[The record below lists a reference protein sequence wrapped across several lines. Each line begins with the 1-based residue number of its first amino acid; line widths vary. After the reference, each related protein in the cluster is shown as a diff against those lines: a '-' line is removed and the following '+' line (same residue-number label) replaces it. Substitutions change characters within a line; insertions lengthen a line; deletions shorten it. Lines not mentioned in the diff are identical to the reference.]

1 MSQIA
6 KKVSFQGFRGANS
19 DMASRTLFPGCET
32 LPCLSFEEAFRAVQ
46 EGRADLAVIP
56 VDNNLAGRVAD
67 VHHLIPR
74 SGLSIIGE
82 YFMPIRFALMAVKGA
97 KVEGLKHVYSH
108 VHAFP
113 QCRKIVKDLG
123 LQTHIHADT
132 AGAAADVAQWGKMD
146 TAALAPLLAA
156 DIYGLAV
163 LADNVQDTA
172 TNMTRFLV
180 FSPEAL
186 PVPYDPAAHVITSL
200 VFRVRNIPAALYKSL
215 GGFATNGLNI
225 VKIESYVDELFQ
237 AAQFYCEIEGHPEAR
252 LMQLALK
259 ELGFFAEEY
268 KVLGTYPA
276 HEFRKQQKG

>member
-6 KKVSFQGFRGANS
+6 KKVSFQGFKGANS
-19 DMASRTLFPGCET
+19 DMASRILFPGCET

-67 VHHLIPR
+67 VHHLIPK

-82 YFMPIRFALMAVKGA
+82 YFMPIRFALLAVKGA
-97 KVEGLKHVYSH
+97 RVEDLRHVYSH

-113 QCRKIVKDLG
+113 QCRNIVKKLG

-132 AGAAADVAQWGKMD
+132 AGAAADVAQWGKND
-146 TAALAPLLAA
+146 TAALAPVLAA
-156 DIYGLAV
+156 DIYGLEV

-180 FSPEAL
+180 FSPVATH
-186 PVPYDPAAHVITSL
+186 VPYDPAAHVVTSL
-200 VFRVRNIPAALYKSL
+200 IFRVRNIPAALYKAL

-225 VKIESYVDELFQ
+225 VKIESYVDEFFQ
-237 AAQFYCEIEGHPEAR
+237 AAQFYCEVEGHPDER
-252 LMQLALK
+252 LMRLALK
-259 ELGFFAEEY
+259 ELEFFAEEY

>member
-1 MSQIA
+1 MGLIV

-46 EGRADLAVIP
+46 DGQADLAVIP

-67 VHHLIPR
+67 VHHLIPK

-97 KVEGLKHVYSH
+97 QMEDLKHVYSH

-113 QCRKIVKDLG
+113 QCRNIVKRLG

-132 AGAAADVAQWGKMD
+132 AGAAADVAQWGKKD

-163 LADNVQDTA
+163 LAEDVQDTA

-180 FSPEAL
+180 FSSVATIP
-186 PVPYDPAAHVITSL
+186 PYDPSGHVVTSL
-200 VFRVRNIPAALYKSL
+200 IFRVRNIPAALYKAL

-237 AAQFYCEIEGHPEAR
+237 AAQFYCEIEGHPEER

-268 KVLGTYPA
+268 RVLGTYPA